1 MTPTGYASGHHANL
15 VKGAKAE
22 LSKALGTD
30 KEPIYVMRHG
40 RTALDALKRSDGW
53 LDFPLTDDGRR
64 GIIPAQ
70 QYLKDIPK
78 HLCCIYAPSL
88 KRNQETAEII
98 QSGMGIDPPDIVTS
112 DEAKTWN
119 LGKKLLGSKKYP
131 NRPIVEYYMK
141 HPDETPEGGESMNAF
156 CKRFLGWFKQLAGE
170 KRAGPVLLVLSGSNI
185 RELSQH
191 LTGDREALDLD
202 EGGLMELNHKGKSW
216 TGTPIMGSKHES
228 EEEPSVYGS

>member
-1 MTPTGYASGHHANL
+1 MNPIGYASGHFADL
-15 VKGAKAE
+15 AKGAKSAMG
-22 LSKALGTD
+22 KALGSN

-78 HLCCIYAPSL
+78 PLVCIYAPDL
-88 KRNQETAEII
+88 KRNMETAEII
-98 QSGMGIDPPDIVTS
+98 QSGMGIAPAEIEMS

-131 NRPIVEYYMK
+131 NRPIVAYFMR
-141 HPDETPEGGESMNAF
+141 HPDETPEDGESMNAF
-156 CKRFLGWFKQLAGE
+156 CKRFLGWFNAMAAE
-170 KRAGPVLLVLSGSNI
+170 KRAGPVLCVLSGSNI
-185 RELSQH
+185 RELSQY

-202 EGGLMELNHKGKSW
+202 EGGLMELNPKGKSW
-216 TGTPIMGSKHES
+216 TGTVIMGGKHES
-228 EEEPSVYGS
+228 GQEPSEYGS